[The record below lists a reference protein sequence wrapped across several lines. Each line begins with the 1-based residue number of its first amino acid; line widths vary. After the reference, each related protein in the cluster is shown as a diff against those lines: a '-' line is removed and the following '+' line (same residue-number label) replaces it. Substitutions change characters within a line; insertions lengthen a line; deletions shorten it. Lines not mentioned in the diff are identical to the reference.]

1 MDIAVNLAL
10 GLADLPAVQGFQD
23 LREEPVASPGNAAE
37 PSGNATR
44 ATPRGAAGHPPLGE
58 AAKEAS

>member
-1 MDIAVNLAL
+1 MDITVNLAL

-37 PSGNATR
+37 PSGNAT
-44 ATPRGAAGHPPLGE
+44 GAAGEESLGE